1 VTFSCLF
8 DQPFKGKME
17 IIFAE
22 NELHVL
28 HLWLES
34 QNGCTAMTAGR
45 RKPLEEKLGSEF
57 PFNLE
62 DNVA

>member
-1 VTFSCLF
+1 
-8 DQPFKGKME
+8 ME

-22 NELHVL
+22 NEQNVL

-45 RKPLEEKLGSEF
+45 RKPLEEKLGSAF